1 MSPILRDT
9 YVRLS
14 RIGIEGRDRQT
25 ARFVMG
31 ENHYLGF
38 AITTA
43 IPFTLA
49 LAVVSGGT
57 LWPAAL
63 THLGILIAWVLCLV
77 VHVRGAL
84 RTAAVASLVVPLVG
98 FMVQSW
104 FLSAG
109 AGFML
114 PMLMASAVSF
124 VTMGPTM
131 MRWRI
136 GLTLVSSAAV
146 AYSVTDDRFALP
158 HLDASGAVVNGFFVA
173 NVALTTIVIAST
185 AWLNDHYFT
194 RERRR
199 AESQISSAQLQA
211 RTDTLTQLV
220 NRRGM
225 VEALA
230 AVPRDRPYVIVI
242 VDLDRFKSVND
253 TLGHVRGDAV
263 LTEVARVLEDQV
275 GPRGVVS
282 RWGGEE
288 FLVLMKDV
296 GLTAAVSVIER
307 ARRQVEEGLDV
318 PGVDSQVTFSA
329 GLAAASAG
337 LSWETTVRVA
347 DALLYEAKDGGRNLV
362 RYAQVR
368 ADVGNWD

>member
-1 MSPILRDT
+1 
-9 YVRLS
+9 
-14 RIGIEGRDRQT
+14 
-25 ARFVMG
+25 MG
-31 ENHYLGF
+31 QNHYLGF
-38 AITTA
+38 AISSA
-43 IPFTLA
+43 IPFIIA

-63 THLGILIAWVLCLV
+63 THVGIVIGWLV
-77 VHVRGAL
+77 CFVAHARGAL
-84 RTAAVASLVVPLVG
+84 NAAAVAALIVPLAG
-98 FMVQSW
+98 FLLQTW
-104 FLSAG
+104 FLSAS

-124 VTMGPTM
+124 VTMGPAM

-136 GLTLVSSAAV
+136 GLTLASSAGVAWPFLDSRFYEAHIAV
-146 AYSVTDDRFALP
+146 SP
-158 HLDASGAVVNGFFVA
+158 AVVKGFFIA
-173 NVALTTIVIAST
+173 NVALTTVVIAST
-185 AWLNDHYFT
+185 AWLNDYYFT
-194 RERRR
+194 KERRR

-230 AVPRDRPYVIVI
+230 AVPRDRPYAIAI
-242 VDLDRFKSVND
+242 VDLDRFKAVND
-253 TLGHVRGDAV
+253 TMGHVRGDAV
-263 LTEVARVLEDQV
+263 LAEVARVLENQV

-296 GLTAAVSVIER
+296 ALTAAVSVIER
-307 ARRQVEEGLDV
+307 ARREVEAGLGV
-318 PGVDSQVTFSA
+318 PGVESTVTFSA

-337 LSWETTVRVA
+337 LSWETSVRVA

-368 ADVGNWD
+368 ADVGNWDS